1 MAILTYSMTPQRRQ
15 ILGYLSVIRVVRQ
28 SETIIFTEPWIYRW
42 LSARLQH
49 LNWDKYVGGLVQDC
63 SISIAL
69 ALEILHW
76 TIDICM
82 IVLKGTS
89 NIDRYQTNQSTT
101 TRKPIT
107 MTSWWVRWRL
117 KSPAATLFTQPFI
130 QAQIKKKFKSSA
142 SLAFVRGIHRWPVNS
157 PHKGPVTRKMFLFDD
172 VIMDSETLCIIL
184 LMQCNAR
191 PLKLYV
197 VVKKMFSLNHEFIF
211 TT

>member
-1 MAILTYSMTPQRRQ
+1 MDLQVSNNMAILTYSMTPQRRQ
-15 ILGYLSVIRVVRQ
+15 ILSYLSVIRVVRQ

-42 LSARLQH
+42 LSARLQN
-49 LNWDKYVGGLVQDC
+49 LNWDKYVRGLVQDC

-89 NIDRYQTNQSTT
+89 NIDRYQT
-101 TRKPIT
+101 
-107 MTSWWVRWRL
+107 
-117 KSPAATLFTQPFI
+117 AT
-130 QAQIKKKFKSSA
+130 KHNKG
-142 SLAFVRGIHRWPVNS
+142 GI
-157 PHKGPVTRKMFLFDD
+157 
-172 VIMDSETLCIIL
+172 LCIIL
-184 LMQCNAR
+184 LMQCNAM